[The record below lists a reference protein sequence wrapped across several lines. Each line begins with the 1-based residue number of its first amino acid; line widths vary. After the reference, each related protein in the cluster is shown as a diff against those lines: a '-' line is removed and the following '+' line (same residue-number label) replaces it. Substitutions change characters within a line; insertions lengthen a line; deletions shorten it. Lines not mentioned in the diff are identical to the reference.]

1 MSLSYLCRNC
11 VNWKKL
17 DNSKPYKESIIDRV
31 CDELNSFPD
40 GENSNA
46 KMSYREQAR
55 SIISSML
62 KLVPKEDQYNALVF
76 LLNRGPQKFINLIN
90 EFIKK

>member
-17 DNSKPYKESIIDRV
+17 NNKLCEKSIDKV

-40 GENSNA
+40 GENSNVE
-46 KMSYREQAR
+46 MSYREQAR
-55 SIISSML
+55 NIISSML
-62 KLVPKEDQYNALVF
+62 KLMPKEDQYDALVF
-76 LLNRGPQKFINLIN
+76 EDRKNLLI
-90 EFIKK
+90 